1 MQKILK
7 GKKMSNLKL
16 QNKIFLILL
25 LPIVAILILSFNSV
39 YDKYQKNLEM
49 NESLEYLYFLKN
61 ISSLIHDLQKERSIS
76 ILFLE
81 SYAKEFDSEYKN
93 QIIKSDESI
102 NKLNNFLKGY
112 TFSKNEEFTKRISNF
127 EKSIKNIIEIRQKS
141 INLQINK
148 QDLEKNYTFEID
160 NLTYFIDE
168 LLSYSNIGNLSKY
181 SQSYIAFNKLIE
193 KSFNE
198 EEYIRNIFN
207 VGNITGDD
215 FNSFISSV
223 SKQNLYLEIIKENI
237 FKEKLEDLKK
247 IYSSKD
253 FEQMDNMRKV
263 IFLKTQKND
272 FMLKIKELTGY
283 GGLIH
288 FYKDYLETKDENL
301 VNKIQAKHSL
311 VLKVIKSYEK
321 FESTSNEE
329 KELLKQ
335 IRDTFDLILLNTSE
349 ISSKEKIDNKN
360 AINAIDKLSNSIYG
374 IDLNWK
380 QNSNNKLMMLIN
392 QENNLFDNLILYVN
406 DEISNFRNQ
415 IMYELLFITI
425 FILAI
430 IFSIILMT
438 KKLVLSMNKFQGN
451 LNEFLA
457 YSMKEKDDVTLH
469 DIQGNDEFAIMTKEM
484 NKQIIKIEQIQEQ
497 DKKVVLEISDVME
510 KVNNGFFEYTIK
522 QKAVTKDIEDLRFII
537 NKMLNRTKLKI
548 DNINLLLNSYSQSN
562 YLFKLD
568 EVQKRGMY
576 GDFGTLCTATLLLGH
591 SSSELIAMITNAG
604 IELENNTNILTISSN
619 ELALSSTQQA
629 SSLEQSS
636 AALEQITSNI
646 KNNNENMNRM
656 MNIANEVNEA
666 SNIGSNFAFKT
677 STSMDEIN
685 DKVKAINEA
694 ITIIDQIAFQTN
706 ILSLNAAVEAATA
719 GEAGK
724 GFAVVAAEVR
734 NLANRSADAA
744 KEIKNLVQ
752 SASVKSNEGK
762 QIAQDM
768 IIGYESLTSKITQTK
783 DIIQSVTQFSKEQ
796 EIGIVQ
802 INETISRLDTATQKN
817 ASTALNIDSL
827 SKEVSKLST
836 RLLQITAQAKIDKK
850 YYEMVENI
858 DLMKEISKYKNDH
871 ISFKKRYFSTL
882 DSFENCTVLDC
893 KSCEMGKWITR
904 CENEKK
910 DFTKAK
916 EWEILKQ
923 NHDDVHQ
930 NIQVYM
936 NNNAKKI
943 ENKILREV
951 SALVEDSTIKVFDS
965 LNDILYIDS
974 LKDKKII

>member
-1 MQKILK
+1 MN
-7 GKKMSNLKL
+7 NLKL

-25 LPIVAILILSFNSV
+25 LPIIAILILSFNSIL
-39 YDKYQKNLEM
+39 DKYQKNLEM
-49 NESLEYLYFLKN
+49 NESLQYLYFLEN
-61 ISSLIHDLQKERSIS
+61 VSSLIHDLQKERNIS
-76 ILFLE
+76 TLFLE
-81 SYAKEFDSEYKN
+81 SYGKEFNDEFKN
-93 QIIKSDESI
+93 QINKSDESI
-102 NKLNNFLKGY
+102 NKLNEFLKNY
-112 TFSKNEEFTKRISNF
+112 SFFKDEEAKKRVSNF
-127 EKSIKNIIEIRQKS
+127 EKNIKQIHETRQKNID
-141 INLQINK
+141 LQISK

-160 NLTYFIDE
+160 NLTYFIGE

-181 SQSYIAFNKLIE
+181 SQSYIAFNQLIE

-198 EEYIRNIFN
+198 QEYLRNILN
-207 VGNITGDD
+207 LGNITGDD
-215 FNSFISSV
+215 FNSFINSV
-223 SKQNLYLEIIKENI
+223 SKQNLYLEIIKDNI
-237 FKEKLEDLKK
+237 FVQNLENLKE

-253 FEQMDNMRKV
+253 FQQIDNIRKV
-263 IFLKTQKND
+263 IFLKSQKND
-272 FMLKIKELTGY
+272 FMLKIKELSGY

-288 FYKDYLETKDENL
+288 LYKDYLETKDENL
-301 VNKIQAKHSL
+301 VNKIQAKHSAL
-311 VLKVIKSYEK
+311 LKVIKYYEK
-321 FESTSNEE
+321 FEGTSSEE

-335 IRDTFDLILLNTSE
+335 IRDTFDLIISNTSE
-349 ISSKEKIDNKN
+349 ISLSENKNLANQEKIDNKK

-374 IDLNWK
+374 VDFNWK
-380 QNSNNKLMMLIN
+380 ENSFNKLNLLIDS
-392 QENNLFDNLILYVN
+392 EKNLFDNLISYVN
-406 DEISNFRNQ
+406 DEIWNFRNQ

-425 FILAI
+425 LILAT
-430 IFSIILMT
+430 IFSMILMT
-438 KKLVLSMNKFQGN
+438 KKIVLSMKQFQIN

-469 DIQGNDEFAIMTKEM
+469 DISGNDEFAIMTRGM
-484 NKQIIKIEQIQEQ
+484 NEQIKKIEQIQEQ

-522 QKAVTKDIEDLRFII
+522 QKAVTKDIEDLRYII

-548 DNINLLLNSYSQSN
+548 DNINLLLNSYTQSN

-568 EVQKRGMY
+568 EVQKKGMY
-576 GDFGTLCTATLLLGH
+576 GDFGTLCTSTLLLGH

-666 SNIGSNFAFKT
+666 SNVGSKFALQT
-677 STSMDEIN
+677 SNSMDEIN
-685 DKVKAINEA
+685 EKVKAINEA
-694 ITIIDQIAFQTN
+694 ISIIDQIAFQTN

-734 NLANRSADAA
+734 NLANRSAEAA
-744 KEIKNLVQ
+744 REIKGLVE

-762 QIAQDM
+762 EIAQDM
-768 IIGYESLTSKITQTK
+768 INGYESLTSKITQTK

-802 INETISRLDTATQKN
+802 INETISRLDSATQKN
-817 ASTALNIDSL
+817 ASTASNIDTL
-827 SKEVSKLST
+827 SKEVSKLSS

-858 DLMKEISKYKNDH
+858 DLMKEVSKYKNDH

-882 DSFENCTVLDC
+882 DSFENCTVVDC
-893 KSCEMGKWITR
+893 KSCDMGKWITL
-904 CENEKK
+904 CEHENK
-910 DFTKAK
+910 DFTKVK

-923 NHDDVHQ
+923 NHEDVHHKV
-930 NIQVYM
+930 QVYM
-936 NNNAKKI
+936 DNSAKRV
-943 ENKILREV
+943 ENKILRET
-951 SALVEDSTIKVFDS
+951 SAQIEDSTIKVFDS
-965 LNDILYIDS
+965 LNDVLYIDS
-974 LKDKKII
+974 QKIKSNL

>member
-1 MQKILK
+1 
-7 GKKMSNLKL
+7 MSNLKL
-16 QNKIFLILL
+16 RNKIFLILI
-25 LPIVAILILSFNSV
+25 LPIAAILILSFNSIF
-39 YDKYQKNLEM
+39 DKYQKNLKM
-49 NESLEYLYFLKN
+49 NESLQYIYFLRN
-61 ISSLIHDLQKERSIS
+61 VSSLIHDLQQERSIS

-81 SYAKEFDSEYKN
+81 SYAKNFDVEYKN
-93 QIIKSDESI
+93 QIVKSDESI
-102 NKLNNFLKGY
+102 NRLNEFLKSY
-112 TFSKNEEFTKRISNF
+112 SFLRNEELSKRISNF
-127 EKSIKNIIEIRQKS
+127 EKSTKNILEIRQKS
-141 INLQINK
+141 IDLQISK
-148 QDLEKNYTFEID
+148 QDLEKIYTFEID
-160 NLTYFIDE
+160 NLTYFINE
-168 LLSYSNIGNLSKY
+168 LVSYSNVGNLSKY

-198 EEYIRNIFN
+198 QEYIRNILN
-207 VGNITGDD
+207 IGNITGDD

-223 SKQNLYLEIIKENI
+223 SKQNLYLEVIKENI
-237 FKEKLEDLKK
+237 FEENLEDLKK

-253 FEQMDNMRKV
+253 FEQMDTVRKV

-272 FMLKIKELTGY
+272 FMLKIKELSGY

-288 FYKDYLETKDENL
+288 LYKDYLETKDENL
-301 VNKIQAKHSL
+301 VNKIQAKHSSL
-311 VLKVIKSYEK
+311 LKVIKYYEK
-321 FESTSNEE
+321 FESISNEE

-335 IRDTFDLILLNTSE
+335 IRDAFDLILLNTSE
-349 ISSKEKIDNKN
+349 ISSSENKASLKQEKIDNKRT
-360 AINAIDKLSNSIYG
+360 INAIDKLSNSIYG
-374 IDLNWK
+374 VDLAWN
-380 QNSNNKLMMLIN
+380 QNSDNKLMMLIN
-392 QENNLFDNLILYVN
+392 QEKNLFDNLISYVN
-406 DEISNFRNQ
+406 NEISNFRNQ

-425 FILAI
+425 LILAI
-430 IFSIILMT
+430 ILSIISMT
-438 KKLVLSMNKFQGN
+438 KKIVLSMNKFQGN

-469 DIQGNDEFAIMTKEM
+469 EIQGNDEFAVMTQEM
-484 NKQIIKIEQIQEQ
+484 NKQIIKIEEIQEQ

-548 DNINLLLNSYSQSN
+548 DNINLLLNSYSHSD
-562 YLFKLD
+562 YIFKLD

-636 AALEQITSNI
+636 ASLEQITSNI

-666 SNIGSNFAFKT
+666 SNVGSKFALQT
-677 STSMDEIN
+677 SNSMDEIN
-685 DKVKAINEA
+685 EKVKAINEA
-694 ITIIDQIAFQTN
+694 ISIIDQIAFQTN

-752 SASVKSNEGK
+752 SASDKSNEGK

-768 IIGYESLTSKITQTK
+768 IQGYESLTLKITQTK

-796 EIGIVQ
+796 EIGIIQ

-817 ASTALNIDSL
+817 ASTALNIDTL

-858 DLMKEISKYKNDH
+858 DLMKEVSKYKNDH
-871 ISFKKRYFSTL
+871 INLKKKYFSTL
-882 DSFENCTVLDC
+882 DNFENCTVVDC
-893 KSCEMGKWITR
+893 KSCNMGKWIVV
-904 CENEKK
+904 CENENR
-910 DFTKAK
+910 DFTKTN

-923 NHDDVHQ
+923 NHENVHY
-930 NIQVYM
+930 NVQVYM
-936 NNNAKKI
+936 DNNAKKA
-943 ENKILREV
+943 ENKVLREI
-951 SALVEDSTIKVFDS
+951 SAQVEDATMNVFDS
-965 LNDILYIDS
+965 LNDILYIN
-974 LKDKKII
+974 

>member
-1 MQKILK
+1 
-7 GKKMSNLKL
+7 MSNLKL

-25 LPIVAILILSFNSV
+25 LPLAVILILSFNSIF
-39 YDKYQKNLEM
+39 DKYQKNLEM
-49 NESLEYLYFLKN
+49 NKSLQYLYFLKN
-61 ISSLIHDLQKERSIS
+61 VSSLIHDLQKERSVS

-81 SYAKEFDSEYKN
+81 SYTKSFDVEYKN
-93 QIIKSDESI
+93 QIVKSDESI
-102 NKLNNFLKGY
+102 NRLNEFLKSY
-112 TFSKNEEFTKRISNF
+112 SFLKNEELRKRIFNF
-127 EKSIKNIIEIRQKS
+127 DKSVKNIIEIRQKS
-141 INLQINK
+141 IDLQISK
-148 QDLEKNYTFEID
+148 QDLEKIYTLEID
-160 NLTYFIDE
+160 NLAYFIDE

-198 EEYIRNIFN
+198 QEYIRNILTI
-207 VGNITGDD
+207 GNITGDD
-215 FNSFISSV
+215 FNSFVSSV
-223 SKQNLYLEIIKENI
+223 SKQNLYLEVIKENI
-237 FKEKLEDLKK
+237 FEGNLEDLKK

-253 FEQMDNMRKV
+253 FEQMDNIRKV

-272 FMLKIKELTGY
+272 FMLKIKELSGY

-288 FYKDYLETKDENL
+288 FYKDYLVTKDESL
-301 VNKIQAKHSL
+301 VNKIQAKHSAL
-311 VLKVIKSYEK
+311 LKVIKYYDK
-321 FESTSNEE
+321 FEGTSNEE

-335 IRDTFDLILLNTSE
+335 IRDVFDLILLNTSE
-349 ISSKEKIDNKN
+349 LSLSENKALLNQEKIDNKK
-360 AINAIDKLSNSIYG
+360 AINAIDKLSNSIYEV
-374 IDLNWK
+374 DLNWA

-392 QENNLFDNLILYVN
+392 QEKNLFDNLISYVN

-425 FILAI
+425 LILSI
-430 IFSIILMT
+430 IFSILSMT
-438 KKLVLSMNKFQGN
+438 KKIVLSMNKFQGN

-469 DIQGNDEFAIMTKEM
+469 EIQGNDEFAIMTREM

-522 QKAVTKDIEDLRFII
+522 QKAVTKDIEDLRLII

-562 YLFKLD
+562 YVFKLD

-619 ELALSSTQQA
+619 ELALSSSEQA

-646 KNNNENMNRM
+646 KNNNENMNQM
-656 MNIANEVNEA
+656 MKIANEVNDA
-666 SNIGSNFAFKT
+666 SNIGSKFALKT

-734 NLANRSADAA
+734 NLANRSAEAA
-744 KEIKNLVQ
+744 REIKILVQ
-752 SASVKSNEGK
+752 SASDKSNEGK

-768 IIGYESLTSKITQTK
+768 IIGYESLTLKITQTK

-858 DLMKEISKYKNDH
+858 DLMKEVSKYKNDH
-871 ISFKKRYFSTL
+871 INFKKKYFSTL
-882 DSFENCTVLDC
+882 DNFENCTVVDC
-893 KSCEMGKWITR
+893 KSCNMGKWIIL
-904 CENEKK
+904 CENEKR
-910 DFTKAK
+910 DFTKVK

-923 NHDDVHQ
+923 NHEDVHHKV
-930 NIQVYM
+930 QVYM
-936 NNNAKKI
+936 DNNAKKI
-943 ENKILREV
+943 ENRILREI
-951 SALVEDSTIKVFDS
+951 SAQVEDSTISVFDS

-974 LKDKKII
+974 IKQD